1 METGGLVSVIIPVY
15 NVLPYLAEAI
25 DSVINQTYEDLE
37 IIIIDDGS
45 TDGSGDICEEYA
57 QNDSRIRVVHQE
69 NKGLSSARNIGLDA
83 MTGEMVVFVD
93 SDDACRP
100 DYVEAMMKAMNRDNS
115 DLVVC
120 RFTVHNTTG
129 KMKRSERDRL
139 YPTADKGIYTRID
152 ALRLAADG
160 TINPGVWNKL
170 YKSALWKD
178 IRFPEGHV
186 YENVDTTY
194 RVVNLCST
202 VCVIDEPL
210 YMYRKR
216 QGAITEVVSA
226 KNVNDW
232 LMARSHFEDFI
243 KENIPDAFSD
253 EHLRRFYRSR
263 LNQMISFYVSLSK
276 QDGDEEKTLSGELRK
291 RFIELRSAIGLEKC
305 SRFTQIGYWM
315 TCFCPWLLKIAF
327 PVY

>member
-1 METGGLVSVIIPVY
+1 M
-15 NVLPYLAEAI
+15 
-25 DSVINQTYEDLE
+25 
-37 IIIIDDGS
+37 
-45 TDGSGDICEEYA
+45 
-57 QNDSRIRVVHQE
+57 
-69 NKGLSSARNIGLDA
+69 
-83 MTGEMVVFVD
+83 
-93 SDDACRP
+93 
-100 DYVEAMMKAMNRDNS
+100 
-115 DLVVC
+115 
-120 RFTVHNTTG
+120 
-129 KMKRSERDRL
+129 
-139 YPTADKGIYTRID
+139 
-152 ALRLAADG
+152 
-160 TINPGVWNKL
+160 WNKL

-305 SRFTQIGYWM
+305 SRST
-315 TCFCPWLLKIAF
+315 
-327 PVY
+327 